1 MGEVRKALK
10 MLVGIREGKRP
21 SGRSK
26 CRLQDNIKIDLKE
39 KDPRLWTGFSRFRFG

>member
-26 CRLQDNIKIDLKE
+26 CRLQDNIKMNFE
-39 KDPRLWTGFSRFRFG
+39 